1 MYKQVFQNSKVAL
14 LFAGMTLF
22 SAVSM
27 VGTPEDSGVLTKAV
41 DLVES
46 QRGAFASNGQSSAD
60 GQNVGDN
67 PGGAAPVFGEF
78 NDTAEPATAG
88 PVASKAKQDAN
99 PMHAPMSS
107 TAIVTDGGASTASA
121 EPFISDREMTI
132 EPE

>member
-14 LFAGMTLF
+14 LFAVMTVV

-46 QRGAFASNGQSSAD
+46 QRGAFASNGQASAE
-60 GQNVGDN
+60 GQSAGDN
-67 PGGAAPVFGEF
+67 AGAGGSVFGEF
-78 NDTAEPATAG
+78 NDAAEAPATG
-88 PVASKAKQDAN
+88 PAAKAKQGSS
-99 PMHAPMSS
+99 PMDAPMSS
-107 TAIVTDGGASTASA
+107 TAMVAERGSSTVSGEAFVA
-121 EPFISDREMTI
+121 DRELTI